1 MFKRVSFLSLA
12 FSVGTLCASSA
23 SDDTPWLIS
32 GVYERAVLSSP
43 VIAQVHEDGLKRRTA
58 EAASLTKLHE
68 SVVDHWE
75 THIEAS
81 DAPTL
86 QAQVVASL
94 ERDAAFFEAFNGV
107 MRNDPDNTV
116 GRSFQLTSHKMGLI
130 TRYALEFAGDKDQ
143 FQGLLE
149 GRLPYGYALDVPTCN
164 VSPSNGHIFSN
175 GRRSNALKCV
185 LMRAWCLQ
193 NGVSSMAG
201 VGRLFG
207 EPDWVDTSLFVH
219 ATPVPAAMVVPG
231 FEDSPYYFSDS
242 KTPKALLTIHSGYAL
257 GGQRGEARYAT
268 YAGAPL
274 GPQDCSSFTAK
285 YLSSP
290 RPFSTRDLL
299 YLSEDKD
306 GFPEAQIALH
316 KKPLWDARR
325 AGQEA
330 QEILGQM
337 RPILTPLG
345 MSSGIKYEALEPG
358 IVMNE
363 RTFNPSLQDGPLVIN
378 GTGGHTG
385 LFLGTLG
392 LGPETHAVTISAGR
406 DMEMNGKEFIY
417 GVELR
422 PFFSTPTKHVSFFK
436 KK

>member
-1 MFKRVSFLSLA
+1 MFKRLSFLSA
-12 FSVGTLCASSA
+12 VFSAGTLCASSGG
-23 SDDTPWLIS
+23 DDTPWLIS

-43 VIAQVHEDGLKRRTA
+43 VIAQVHEDGLARRTA
-58 EAASLTKLHE
+58 EAAALTKLHD
-68 SVVDHWE
+68 SVVRHWE
-75 THIEAS
+75 VDLEAS

-86 QAQVVASL
+86 QAQVVTSL
-94 ERDAAFFEAFNGV
+94 EQDAAFFDLFNGV
-107 MRNDPDNTV
+107 MGSDPDNTV
-116 GRSFQLTSHKMGLI
+116 GRAFQLTSHKMGLI
-130 TRYALEFAGDKDQ
+130 TRYALEFARDKDQ

-149 GRLPYGYALDVPTCN
+149 GRLPQGYALDVPACN
-164 VSPSNGHIFSN
+164 VFPSDYHLFSN
-175 GRRSNALKCV
+175 GRRFNALKCV

-201 VGRLFG
+201 VGALFG
-207 EPDWVDTSLFVH
+207 EPEWVDTSLFVH
-219 ATPVPAAMVVPG
+219 ATPVPEAMVVPG
-231 FEDSPYYFSDS
+231 FEDSPYFFSDA

-257 GGQRGEARYAT
+257 GGQRGEARYKT

-285 YLSSP
+285 YLGSP

-306 GFPEAQIALH
+306 GFPEMQVDLH

-330 QEILGQM
+330 QDILGQM

-345 MSSGIKYEALEPG
+345 KSDGIKCDILKPG
-358 IVMNE
+358 VVMNE
-363 RTFNPSLQDGPLVIN
+363 RTFNPSHPNETLLIN

-385 LFLGTLG
+385 LFLGLLG
-392 LGPETHAVTISAGR
+392 MGAETHAVTISAAR
-406 DMEMNGKEFIY
+406 DMELNGKEFIY

-422 PFFSTPTKHVSFFK
+422 PIFNTPTKHISFFVK
-436 KK
+436 K